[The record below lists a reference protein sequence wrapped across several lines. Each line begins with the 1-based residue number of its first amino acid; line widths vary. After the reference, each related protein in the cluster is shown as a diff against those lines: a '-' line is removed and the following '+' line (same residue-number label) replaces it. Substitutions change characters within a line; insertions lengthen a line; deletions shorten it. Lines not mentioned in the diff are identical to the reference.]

1 MKRSLTAFV
10 LIFALLLGLGSFAYA
25 DNDGTM
31 PTSAKLYVED
41 VAYPMTRDA
50 SGTGWSYDTETVT
63 LTLNGFSGGDIHL
76 YSYYTKGLNL
86 NIKLEGENDAAK
98 LYSTCYEFDY
108 DSDGNRVIGGGGFLI
123 SGSGSLVCDS
133 ISAPMLEVSKANV
146 QLGRNQE
153 GYATGLET
161 KVLTVNFGAKL
172 VINANSH
179 QGSFYSAQTT
189 VDNAT
194 IEMRNAQCSLI
205 NPDYIPSINNGSII
219 YSSTTYDA
227 LEMLPS
233 VYSAMTA
240 EGNKFSTADGNE
252 AGHYTYFGDPATDDN
267 WGRGY
272 VRSVS
277 APKDC
282 CGYIV
287 LSKGGTVTPEPE
299 DPDTPAVPDPE
310 LPDEPVT
317 PDEPAEPGISFS
329 DVAPG
334 AWYEE
339 TIIAAAEA
347 GIIAGNADGSYNPNG
362 KLTWAQTLV
371 FAVRLH
377 QFSSGKHIYGAEDQ
391 GSPWYKIYVDYA
403 LECGFISAQPE
414 NMSAAITRAD
424 AAVIFAQVL
433 GSRDKV
439 NDVPNDYFSDVLLAD
454 VNSAETEMRYA
465 AIYTLA
471 RCGIVNGMTDG
482 SFGVNEPF
490 LRSQVATIVARMAGL
505 ADPAVIK

>member
-41 VAYPMTRDA
+41 VAYPMTKDA
-50 SGTGWSYDTETVT
+50 SGEGWSYDTETVT
-63 LTLNGFSGGDIHL
+63 LTLNGYKGGDIHL

-86 NIKLEGENDAAK
+86 NVELVGENDVTRF
-98 LYSTCYEFDY
+98 YSTCYEFDY
-108 DSDGNRVIGGGGFLI
+108 DSDGNRVIGGGGFLFD
-123 SGSGSLVCDS
+123 GSGSLICDKV
-133 ISAPMLEVSKANV
+133 SAPMVEVSHATV
-146 QLGRNQE
+146 QFGRDQE
-153 GYATGLET
+153 SYGVGLET
-161 KVLTVNFGAKL
+161 QYLTVDFGAKL
-172 VINANSH
+172 IIVANSYN
-179 QGSFYSAQTT
+179 GSFYSAYTT

-233 VYSAMTA
+233 VYAAMTA
-240 EGNKFSTADGNE
+240 GGNKFSTADGSD
-252 AGHYTYFGDPATDDN
+252 AGHYTYFGDPVTDDD

-299 DPDTPAVPDPE
+299 KPDVPDTPDTPDVPDTPE
-310 LPDEPVT
+310 ESEKPSV
-317 PDEPAEPGISFS
+317 SFS

-347 GIIAGNADGSYNPNG
+347 VIIAGNADGSYNPNG

-377 QFSSGKHIYGAEDQ
+377 PFNSGKHIYGSEDQ
-391 GSPWYKIYVDYA
+391 GTPWYKIYVDYA
-403 LECGFISAQPE
+403 LECGFICAQPE
-414 NMSAAITRAD
+414 NMGDPITRAD
-424 AAVIFAQVL
+424 AAVLFAQVL

-439 NDVPNDYFSDVLLAD
+439 NEVPNDYFSDVLVKD
-454 VNSAETEMRYA
+454 VDSAEAEMRYA

-482 SFGVNEPF
+482 SFGVNNT
-490 LRSQVATIVARMAGL
+490 LKRSEVATIVARMAGL
-505 ADPAVIK
+505 ADPALIK